1 MSQYVGN
8 RGGFPPDGTELIVF
22 QRIGRPPVPSRF
34 MRASRWSGID
44 EALGRVSNLSCEFRD
59 PLWENLNGLPVDA
72 DVAERQLILA
82 SERLRELRSIAS
94 TYWYL
99 DRAHDPSQICALDE
113 ERAQFVCMR
122 HEH

>member
-1 MSQYVGN
+1 
-8 RGGFPPDGTELIVF
+8 
-22 QRIGRPPVPSRF
+22 
-34 MRASRWSGID
+34 MRASRWSEID
-44 EALGRVSNLSCEFRD
+44 EALDGVSDLSCEFRA
-59 PLWENLNGLPVDA
+59 PAWENLNGLPVDA